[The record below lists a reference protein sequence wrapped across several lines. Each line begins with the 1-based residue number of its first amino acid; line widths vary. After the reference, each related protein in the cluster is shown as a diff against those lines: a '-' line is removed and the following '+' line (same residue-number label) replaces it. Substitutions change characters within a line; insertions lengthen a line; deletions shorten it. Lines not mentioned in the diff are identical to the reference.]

1 MPYKAYLIII
11 MIIIILYVI
20 ETIYIT
26 FELTMEDKIET
37 IALFGRT
44 EVLDLLVY
52 KDIPR
57 YAREYIV

>member
-1 MPYKAYLIII
+1 